1 MAAKKRWDKKRQES
15 NAPGKETEMNWF
27 QKHADTIAIVAVVA
41 AASWIINNKINDT
54 HIELSKEIHHV
65 RSDLS
70 KVNAEVIKI
79 QTVLIIKGI
88 APTEIFASEGQ
99 P

>member
-1 MAAKKRWDKKRQES
+1 
-15 NAPGKETEMNWF
+15 MNWF

-41 AASWIINNKINDT
+41 GASWIINNKINDT

-88 APTEIFASEGQ
+88 APKEIFAVEDKQ
-99 P
+99 